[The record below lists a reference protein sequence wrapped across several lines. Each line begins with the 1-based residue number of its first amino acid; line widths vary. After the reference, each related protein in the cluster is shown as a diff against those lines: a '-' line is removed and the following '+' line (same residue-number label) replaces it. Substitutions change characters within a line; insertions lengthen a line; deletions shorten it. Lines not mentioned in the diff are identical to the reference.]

1 MKKSLLTPL
10 LYAAIMFLMIRLA
23 NDLPTEARYFSHSWQ
38 FIATELVGV
47 IAGSVVCYHLAR
59 KWMALTIRRNIGV
72 LPEYIVVIL
81 VPVVLCVVVMGMSHD
96 VPLASELPDLVIPVV
111 ITALTS
117 IWMYLTLKSQ
127 LLSRLYVK
135 SILREKEAREART
148 ETELK
153 LLRSQFHPHFLF
165 NMLNTIYFTIDETNT
180 KARDTVEHLSILIRT
195 QLYEGNG
202 PVSIDRE
209 ISALNSFLELCKVRY
224 EESMDIISHINA
236 VSNLS
241 EIHPHLLLPLV
252 ENAVKHSGGNPR
264 RIEVNLSVDGETLE
278 LSVKNTVTKR
288 NSMPVD
294 ASGLG
299 LTNLKKRLGIL
310 YAGRYE
316 LKLESNERLFKS
328 YLKLKLQ

>member
-10 LYAAIMFLMIRLA
+10 IYAAIMFLMIRLA
-23 NDLPTEARYFSHSWQ
+23 NDLPTEAHYFSHSWQ

-127 LLSRLYVK
+127 LLSRLYVE
-135 SILREKEAREART
+135 SILREQAAREART

-165 NMLNTIYFTIDETNT
+165 NMLNAIYFTIDETNT

-252 ENAVKHSGGNPR
+252 ENAVKHSGGNPK

-316 LKLESNERLFKS
+316 LKLERNERLFKS
-328 YLKLKLQ
+328 YLKLKL

>member
-23 NDLPTEARYFSHSWQ
+23 NDLPTEAHYFSHSWQ

-165 NMLNTIYFTIDETNT
+165 NMLNAIYFTIDETNT

-278 LSVKNTVTKR
+278 LSVNNTVTKR

>member
-23 NDLPTEARYFSHSWQ
+23 NDLPTEAHYFSHSWQ

-127 LLSRLYVK
+127 LLSRLYVE

-165 NMLNTIYFTIDETNT
+165 NMLNAIYFTIDETNT

-278 LSVKNTVTKR
+278 LSVKNTVTNR

-316 LKLESNERLFKS
+316 LKLERNERLFKS
-328 YLKLKLQ
+328 YLKLKLR

>member
-10 LYAAIMFLMIRLA
+10 IYAAIMFLMIRLA
-23 NDLPTEARYFSHSWQ
+23 NDLPTEAHYFSHSWQ

-127 LLSRLYVK
+127 LLSRLYVE
-135 SILREKEAREART
+135 SILREQEAREART

-165 NMLNTIYFTIDETNT
+165 NMLNAIYFTIDETNI

-278 LSVKNTVTKR
+278 LSVKNTVTNR

-294 ASGLG
+294 TSGLG

-316 LKLESNERLFKS
+316 LKLERNERLFKS
-328 YLKLKLQ
+328 YLKLEL

>member
-23 NDLPTEARYFSHSWQ
+23 NDLPTEAHYFSHSWQ

-81 VPVVLCVVVMGMSHD
+81 VPVVLCVVVMGMSHN

-135 SILREKEAREART
+135 SILREKEAHEART

-288 NSMPVD
+288 NSMPED

-316 LKLESNERLFKS
+316 LKLESNECLFKS

>member
-23 NDLPTEARYFSHSWQ
+23 NDLPTEAHYFSHSWQ

-81 VPVVLCVVVMGMSHD
+81 VPVFLCVGVMGMSHD
-96 VPLASELPDLVIPVV
+96 VPLASELPDLVIPIM

-135 SILREKEAREART
+135 SILREQEAREART

-165 NMLNTIYFTIDETNT
+165 NMLNTIYFIIDETNT

-236 VSNLS
+236 VSNPN

-278 LSVKNTVTKR
+278 LSVKNTVTKH
-288 NSMPVD
+288 NDMPVD

-316 LKLESNERLFKS
+316 LKLERNECLFKS
-328 YLKLKLQ
+328 YLKLKLR

>member
-10 LYAAIMFLMIRLA
+10 IYAAIMFLMIRLA
-23 NDLPTEARYFSHSWQ
+23 NDLPTEAHYFSHSWQ

-127 LLSRLYVK
+127 LLSRLYVE
-135 SILREKEAREART
+135 SILREQEAREART

-165 NMLNTIYFTIDETNT
+165 NMLNAIYFTIDETNI

-278 LSVKNTVTKR
+278 LSVKNTVTNR

-294 ASGLG
+294 TSGLG

-316 LKLESNERLFKS
+316 LKLERNERLFKS
-328 YLKLKLQ
+328 YLKLKL

>member
-23 NDLPTEARYFSHSWQ
+23 NDLPTEARYLSHSWQ

-72 LPEYIVVIL
+72 LPEYIVVIF
-81 VPVVLCVVVMGMSHD
+81 VPVVLCVGVMGMSHD
-96 VPLASELPDLVIPVV
+96 VPLASELPDLVIPIM

-165 NMLNTIYFTIDETNT
+165 NMLNAIYFTIDETNT

>member
-10 LYAAIMFLMIRLA
+10 IYAAIMFLMIRLA
-23 NDLPTEARYFSHSWQ
+23 NDLPTEAHYFSHSWQ

-72 LPEYIVVIL
+72 LPEYRVVIL

-127 LLSRLYVK
+127 LLSRLYVE
-135 SILREKEAREART
+135 SILREQEAREALT

-165 NMLNTIYFTIDETNT
+165 NMLNAIYFTIDETNI

-278 LSVKNTVTKR
+278 LSVKNTVTNR

-294 ASGLG
+294 TSGLG

-316 LKLESNERLFKS
+316 LKLERNERLFKS
-328 YLKLKLQ
+328 YLKLEL

>member
-23 NDLPTEARYFSHSWQ
+23 NDLPTEAHYFSHSWQ

-96 VPLASELPDLVIPVV
+96 VPLASELPDLVIPIM

-165 NMLNTIYFTIDETNT
+165 NMLNAIYFTIDETNT

-241 EIHPHLLLPLV
+241 DIHPHLLLPLV

-288 NSMPVD
+288 NSMPED

>member
-10 LYAAIMFLMIRLA
+10 IYAAIMFLMIRLA
-23 NDLPTEARYFSHSWQ
+23 NDLPTEAHYFSHSWQ

-165 NMLNTIYFTIDETNT
+165 NMLNAIYFTIDETNI

-278 LSVKNTVTKR
+278 LSVKNTVTNR

-294 ASGLG
+294 TSGLG

-316 LKLESNERLFKS
+316 LKLERNERLFKS
-328 YLKLKLQ
+328 YLKLKL